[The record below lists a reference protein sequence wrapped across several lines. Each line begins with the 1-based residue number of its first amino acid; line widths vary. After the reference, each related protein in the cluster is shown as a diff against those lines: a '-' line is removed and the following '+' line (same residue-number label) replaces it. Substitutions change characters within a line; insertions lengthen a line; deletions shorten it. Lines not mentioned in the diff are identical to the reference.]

1 MQDNRDK
8 VLQTFNGKSF
18 KKVKKDLALVFPEYK
33 IKVLSEYGD
42 YLKSIS
48 TLTNKKEEKHIII
61 HLGRFQKIATI
72 RFGV

>member
-1 MQDNRDK
+1 MGRA
-8 VLQTFNGKSF
+8 L
-18 KKVKKDLALVFPEYK
+18 KKLKKDLALVFPEYK
-33 IKVLSEYGD
+33 LKVLNEYGN